1 MSKRA
6 HPFGALL
13 WVVMGA
19 SLINSGCISELHERT
34 QINPAD
40 VPKELKKV
48 SMPEYVVEP
57 PDILLIDAVRLVPK
71 GPYKIQPL
79 DALLIHASEVLP
91 TDPIENIYG
100 VEPDGRI
107 NLGFAYGVVQV
118 AGMTLEDAQKAIL
131 AQLKTVVKDP
141 KVTVS
146 LASSGALQQIRGE
159 HLVRQDGT
167 VALGTYGSAY
177 VTGKTLTE
185 AKIAIERQL
194 GKQLEKPEVV
204 VDVFSYNSKN
214 YYIITDN
221 GGFGETVVR
230 LPITGNDTVL
240 DALAQ
245 IGGIPS
251 VGSKKKIHVARPAPD
266 STCGETILPVDYP
279 AISKCGATAT
289 NYQLFP
295 GDRLYVESDPLIK
308 FDGMLTKIITPI
320 ERLFGIALFGDTT
333 IIQLQ
338 NKRGSGSTNNNTGV
352 LGGL

>member
-1 MSKRA
+1 MSNRA
-6 HPFGALL
+6 HPFGAML
-13 WVVMGA
+13 WVIMGT
-19 SLINSGCISELHERT
+19 SLLNSGCLSDLTEHH
-34 QINPAD
+34 QIKPAE

-71 GPYKIQPL
+71 GPYRIQPL
-79 DALLIHASEVLP
+79 DALLIRADGVLP

-100 VEPDGRI
+100 IEPDGKI
-107 NLGFAYGVVQV
+107 NLGFAYGEVRV

-131 AQLKTVVKDP
+131 ARLKEVVKEP
-141 KVTVS
+141 KVSVS

-167 VALGTYGSAY
+167 VSLGTYGSAY
-177 VTGKTLTE
+177 VTGKTLSE
-185 AKIAIERQL
+185 AKAAIERQL
-194 GKQLEKPEVV
+194 GKQLDNPEVIL
-204 VDVFSYNSKN
+204 DVFSYNSKN

-221 GGFGETVVR
+221 AGFGETVIR
-230 LPITGNDTVL
+230 LPITGNETVL

-251 VGSKKKIHVARPAPD
+251 VGSKRRIHIARPSPD

-295 GDRLYVESDPLIK
+295 GDRLYVAADPLIK
-308 FDGMLTKIITPI
+308 FDGVLTKIITPI

-333 IIQLQ
+333 IISLQ
-338 NKRGSGSTNNNTGV
+338 NKRGGAGTGTTTGV
-352 LGGL
+352 GGL